1 MRSKKISNRRSRS
14 RCCILDP
21 VRERCSRS
29 REPPPCWCRPAAPAA
44 HQPQRPARRPPSRPP
59 PSATPAPTPLV
70 TAAPVDASQ
79 PGPNGGQIIR
89 WFVGLGAGGQPQQI
103 QVQTDFV
110 NKFNNDPAN
119 KDKAYISLEI
129 YDNKV
134 AANILKTQIAAG
146 NAPDIIGPVGVEGL
160 NLFIDQVADLQPLI
174 DSTGYDMSKY
184 PAAMKDFF
192 KIGKGGATIGVP
204 FGTYPSFLWY
214 NTKLFD
220 EAKLPYPPTKVG
232 DMYQG
237 KPWDMAAVRELG
249 MKLTVDKNGNDATS
263 AGLRSRATS
272 CSGASTPSTADNSP
286 LAETAL
292 FGAGS
297 FLAPDGKTA
306 QIPDPLRAGIHW
318 FNDGVWKDH
327 FIPNQNQ
334 VNSDLLAKGS
344 EFASGNLA
352 MDEIHTWFT
361 CCVNPAAPAKPIVGD
376 SFGWAVAPSFSG
388 ATTAKLHADTFS
400 MLKTT
405 KNPDL
410 AFSVLSALAASGDLA
425 TIYGAMPADPSQQQ
439 ALHRRGHTRPTRRRS
454 LTGPC
459 RPRDARAPGHP
470 QPPGVGSGLREE
482 QGRVAGVRRGLPHR
496 PEREHRRRPRQAPAD
511 PPGHLRRCPGQEPLA
526 SPPPQASR
534 ATPSSGRPTPRPSIL
549 RSRSQDR
556 SR

>member
-1 MRSKKISNRRSRS
+1 MFQSRS
-14 RCCILDP
+14 GPRALVALAGTVAI
-21 VRERCSRS
+21 VMAACSGS
-29 REPPPCWCRPAAPAA
+29 TATPAPSAAPSQAA
-44 HQPQRPARRPPSRPP
+44 VVSAA
-59 PSATPAPTPLV
+59 PSATPEPTPLL
-70 TAAPVDASQ
+70 TAAPVDASV

-160 NLFIDQVADLQPLI
+160 NLFIDQLADLQPLI

-184 PAAMKDFF
+184 PAALADFF

-204 FGTYPSFLWY
+204 FGTYPSMLWY
-214 NTKLFD
+214 NKKLFD
-220 EAKLPYPPTKVG
+220 EAKLAYPPTKVG
-232 DMYQG
+232 DLYEG

-263 AGLRSRATS
+263 PDFDPDNIVQWGFDSQW
-272 CSGASTPSTADNSP
+272 ADNSP
-286 LAETAL
+286 TAETAL

-297 FLAPDGKTA
+297 FLADDGKTA
-306 QIPDPLRAGIHW
+306 QIPDPMRTGIHW

-334 VNSDLLAKGS
+334 VNSDLLAKGNP
-344 EFASGNLA
+344 FQSGNLA
-352 MDEIHTWFT
+352 MTEIHTWYS

-376 SFGWAVAPSFSG
+376 NFGWAVAPSYNG
-388 ATTAKLHADTFS
+388 KTTAKLHADTFS

-405 KNPDL
+405 KHPDETF
-410 AFSVLSALAASGDLA
+410 AVLSALAASGELA
-425 TIYGAMPADPSQQQ
+425 TIYGAMPADPSQTQPFKDAIEAAYPKAKLDWSVPEAMLGNPDIPNHQ
-439 ALHRRGHTRPTRRRS
+439 AWVPDYAKS
-454 LTGPC
+454 K
-459 RPRDARAPGHP
+459 AAW
-470 QPPGVGSGLREE
+470 QAFGVGYRTAQSADIDADLDKLKTTL
-482 QGRVAGVRRGLPHR
+482 QGIFDA
-496 PEREHRRRPRQAPAD
+496 APD
-511 PPGHLRRCPGQEPLA
+511 KNP
-526 SPPPQASR
+526 
-534 ATPSSGRPTPRPSIL
+534 
-549 RSRSQDR
+549 
-556 SR
+556 

>member
-1 MRSKKISNRRSRS
+1 MFKSRS
-14 RCCILDP
+14 GPRALAAIAGTVALVVAACTSSTATP
-21 VRERCSRS
+21 APSA
-29 REPPPCWCRPAAPAA
+29 AAPSEAA
-44 HQPQRPARRPPSRPP
+44 ASVAA
-59 PSATPAPTPLV
+59 SATPEPTPLV
-70 TAAPVDASQ
+70 TAAPIDASV

-160 NLFIDQVADLQPLI
+160 NLFIDQLADLQPQI

-184 PAAMKDFF
+184 PAALADFF

-214 NTKLFD
+214 NKKLFD

-232 DMYQG
+232 DLYEG
-237 KPWDMAAVRELG
+237 KPWDMEAVRQLG
-249 MKLTVDKNGNDATS
+249 MKLTVDADGNDATS
-263 AGLRSRATS
+263 PDFDPDNIVQWGFDSQW
-272 CSGASTPSTADNSP
+272 ADNSP
-286 LAETAL
+286 TAETAL

-297 FLAPDGKTA
+297 FLAADGKTA
-306 QIPDPLRAGIHW
+306 QIPDPMRTGIHW

-334 VNSDLLAKGS
+334 VNSDLLAKGNP
-344 EFASGNLA
+344 FQSGNLG
-352 MDEIHTWFT
+352 MTEIHTWYS

-376 SFGWAVAPSFSG
+376 NFGWAVAPSYNG
-388 ATTAKLHADTFS
+388 QTTAKLHADTFS

-405 KNPDL
+405 KHPDE
-410 AFSVLSALAASGDLA
+410 AFAVLSALAASGELA
-425 TIYGAMPADPSQQQ
+425 TIYGAMPADPAQTQPFKDAIEAAYPKADLDWGVPEQMLGYPDIPNHQ
-439 ALHRRGHTRPTRRRS
+439 AWVPDYAKS
-454 LTGPC
+454 K
-459 RPRDARAPGHP
+459 AAW
-470 QPPGVGSGLREE
+470 QKFGVGYRTAESANIDADLDALQQTL
-482 QGRVAGVRRGLPHR
+482 QGIFDA
-496 PEREHRRRPRQAPAD
+496 APD
-511 PPGHLRRCPGQEPLA
+511 KNP
-526 SPPPQASR
+526 
-534 ATPSSGRPTPRPSIL
+534 
-549 RSRSQDR
+549 
-556 SR
+556 

>member
-1 MRSKKISNRRSRS
+1 MHQSRS
-14 RCCILDP
+14 GPRALLVLAGVVAI
-21 VRERCSRS
+21 VAAACSGS
-29 REPPPCWCRPAAPAA
+29 SPSAAPSAAPAA
-44 HQPQRPARRPPSRPP
+44 SQAAASAAPAT
-59 PSATPAPTPLV
+59 AAPTPLI
-70 TAAPVDASQ
+70 TAAPIDASV

-103 QVQTDFV
+103 QVQSDFV

-160 NLFIDQVADLQPLI
+160 NLFIDQVADLQPQI

-184 PAAMKDFF
+184 PPALADFF

-214 NTKLFD
+214 NKKLFD

-232 DMYQG
+232 DLYDG
-237 KPWDMAAVRELG
+237 KPWDLAAVRELG

-263 AGLRSRATS
+263 ADFDPENIVQWGFDSQW
-272 CSGASTPSTADNSP
+272 ADNSP
-286 LAETAL
+286 TAETAL

-297 FLAPDGKTA
+297 FLAADGKTA
-306 QIPDPLRAGIHW
+306 QIPDAMRTGIHW

-334 VNSDLLAKGS
+334 VNSDLLAKGNP
-344 EFASGNLA
+344 FQSGNLG
-352 MDEIHTWFT
+352 MTEIHTWYS

-376 SFGWAVAPSFSG
+376 NFGWAVAPSFNG

-405 KNPDL
+405 KHPDE
-410 AFSVLSALAASGDLA
+410 AFAVLSALAASGELA
-425 TIYGAMPADPSQQQ
+425 TIYGAMPADPSQTQPFKDAIEKAYPKADLDWAVPEAMLGYPDIPNHQ
-439 ALHRRGHTRPTRRRS
+439 AWVPDYAKS
-454 LTGPC
+454 K
-459 RPRDARAPGHP
+459 AAW
-470 QPPGVGSGLREE
+470 QAFGVGYRTAQSADIDADLDKLKDTL
-482 QGRVAGVRRGLPHR
+482 QGIFDA
-496 PEREHRRRPRQAPAD
+496 APD
-511 PPGHLRRCPGQEPLA
+511 KNP
-526 SPPPQASR
+526 
-534 ATPSSGRPTPRPSIL
+534 
-549 RSRSQDR
+549 
-556 SR
+556 